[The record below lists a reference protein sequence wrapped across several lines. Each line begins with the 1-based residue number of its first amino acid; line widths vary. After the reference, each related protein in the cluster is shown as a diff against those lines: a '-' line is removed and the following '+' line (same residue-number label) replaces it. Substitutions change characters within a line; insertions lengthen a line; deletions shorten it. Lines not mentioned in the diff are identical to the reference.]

1 MMLAV
6 HRKLLRDLA
15 HMKGQVI
22 AICLVIACGIA
33 TFVMSLSTLAS
44 LRETRAVYYER
55 YRFPHLFV
63 SLKRAPETLRRQLEE
78 IPGVRAVELRI
89 VSEVTLDMPGMDEPA
104 VGRLISIPE
113 THRPGLCNLHLRS
126 GRYVE
131 AGRDDEVIV
140 SEAFADA
147 HELKPGDSVTAILN
161 GRLQTLRIVGVA
173 LSPEYVF
180 QIRGS
185 EMLPDDRRFGVF
197 WMGETALA
205 AAFDMTGAFNNALLS
220 LMRGAAEEQVIERVD
235 DLLEPYG
242 SLAAYGR
249 DEHVSDRYLSDEI
262 RSLRGMGMI
271 APAIFLGVASLLL
284 NIVLSRLIGTQRE
297 QIAAL
302 KAFGYSNRDVGR
314 HYLGFVLVIVVTGS
328 VLGTVG
334 GMWMARRLTRL
345 YAEFYRF
352 PILQYRLD
360 ASVVVL
366 GLGVALAAGVVG
378 ALISV
383 RRAVKLPPAE
393 AMRPEP
399 PKSFRAT
406 LLERL
411 GLQQLLSPATRM
423 IFRNLER
430 QPVKTALSILG
441 IAMSVGVLV
450 LGNFME
456 DSLDYLM
463 DQQFQIAQRQDVS
476 VSLVESATGSIVH
489 DISHLPGVIRA
500 EPVRGVS
507 TRMKFGHRSRRV
519 GIMGLPPDMQLFQ
532 LLDANRQR
540 LDVPPEGLLISD
552 KLARILEVQPGESV
566 TVEVLQEERPVRD
579 IPIAGVIDDFSGLAA
594 CMSIDAL
601 NQLMQDGET
610 VSGLYLTADSKVH
623 RELYAELKS
632 SPRVASVTI
641 RSGLLQTFRET
652 MAENLLRMKAWN
664 VFFAS
669 VIAIGVVYNSARVSL
684 SERSRDLATLRV
696 IGFSRQE
703 ISLILLGEL
712 AVLTL
717 VAIPV
722 GLLIGRGLAELVSL
736 GLDTELYRI
745 PLVINPDTYGFAAIV
760 TLTASVLAGL
770 IVRRRLDHLDLV
782 AVLKTRE

>member
-1 MMLAV
+1 MLAIN
-6 HRKLLRDLA
+6 RKLLRDLA

-22 AICLVIACGIA
+22 AICVVIGCGIA

-44 LRETRAVYYER
+44 LRETRDVYYER

-63 SLKRAPETLRRQLEE
+63 SLKRAPETVRQRLED

-89 VSEVTLDMPGMDEPA
+89 VSEVSLDMPGMDEPA

-113 THRPGLCNLHLRS
+113 THRPGLCNLHLRA
-126 GRYVE
+126 GRYVDV
-131 AGRDDEVIV
+131 GRDDEVIV

-147 HELKPGDSVTAILN
+147 HELKPGDAITAILN
-161 GRLQTLRIVGVA
+161 GRLQKLRIVGVA

-205 AAFDMTGAFNNALLS
+205 AAFDMTGAFNNAMFS
-220 LMRGAAEEQVIERVD
+220 LMRGANEEEAIERVD

-242 SLAAYGR
+242 AMGTYGR

-271 APAIFLGVASLLL
+271 APAIFLSVAALLL
-284 NIVLSRLIGTQRE
+284 NIVLTRLIGTQRE

-314 HYLGFVLVIVVTGS
+314 HYLGFVLVIVLAGTA
-328 VLGTVG
+328 LGTSG
-334 GMWMARRLTRL
+334 GIWMARGLTRA

-352 PILQYRLD
+352 PVLQHRLD
-360 ASVVVL
+360 ASVVVP
-366 GLGVALAAGVVG
+366 GFMIALSAGVLG
-378 ALISV
+378 ALIAV
-383 RRAVKLPPAE
+383 RRAARLPPAE

-399 PKSFRAT
+399 PRSFRAT
-406 LLERL
+406 PLERL
-411 GLQQLLSPATRM
+411 GLQRLLSPATRM
-423 IFRNLER
+423 TFRNLER
-430 QPVKTALSILG
+430 QPIKTTLSILG
-441 IAMSVGVLV
+441 IAMSVSVLV

-463 DQQFQIAQRQDVS
+463 DQQFQIAQRQDMS
-476 VSLVESATGSIVH
+476 VALVEPSTGSAVH
-489 DISHLPGVIRA
+489 DITHLPGVIRA
-500 EPVRGVS
+500 EPVRAVS
-507 TRMKFGHRSRRV
+507 TRMRFRHRSRRI
-519 GIMGLPPDMQLFQ
+519 GIMGLPADMQLFQ
-532 LLDANRQR
+532 LLDTSQQR
-540 LDVPPEGLLISD
+540 LDVPSEGLLISE
-552 KLARILEVQPGESV
+552 KLGRILEVRPGQSV
-566 TVEVLQEERPVRD
+566 TVEVLQEDRPIRD

-594 CMSIDAL
+594 YMSLDAL
-601 NQLMQDGET
+601 NRLMQEGKT
-610 VSGLYLTADSKVH
+610 VSGLYLTADSLRHK
-623 RELYAELKS
+623 ELYAELKA
-632 SPRVASVTI
+632 SPQVASVTI
-641 RSGLLQTFRET
+641 RAGLLQTFRET

-696 IGFSRQE
+696 IGFTREE
-703 ISLILLGEL
+703 ISMILLGEL
-712 AVLTL
+712 AVLTG

-722 GLLIGRGLAELVSL
+722 GLLLGRGLAELVAL

-745 PLVINPDTYGFAAIV
+745 PAIINADTYGFAAIV
-760 TLTASVLAGL
+760 TLIASVLPA
-770 IVRRRLDHLDLV
+770 
-782 AVLKTRE
+782 

>member
-1 MMLAV
+1 MLAI

-15 HMKGQVI
+15 HMKGQVV

-44 LRETRAVYYER
+44 LQETREVYYER

-63 SLKRAPETLRRQLEE
+63 SLKRAPETLRQRLEE

-89 VSEVTLDMPGMDEPA
+89 VSEVTLDMPSMDEPA

-113 THRPGLCNLHLRS
+113 THRPRLCNLHLRA

-180 QIRGS
+180 QIRGG

-205 AAFDMTGAFNNALLS
+205 AAFDMTGAFNNVMVS
-220 LMRGAAEEQVIERVD
+220 LMRSAAEEDAIKRVD

-242 SLAAYGR
+242 GLGAYGR

-271 APAIFLGVASLLL
+271 APAIFLSVAALLL
-284 NIVLSRLIGTQRE
+284 NIVLGRLIGTQRE

-302 KAFGYSNRDVGR
+302 KAFGYSNCDVGR
-314 HYLGFVLVIVVTGS
+314 HYLGFVLVIVLTGS
-328 VLGTVG
+328 LIGTIG
-334 GMWMARRLTRL
+334 GMLMARGLTRA

-360 ASVVVL
+360 ASIVVL
-366 GLGVALAAGVVG
+366 GFAIALSAGVLG
-378 ALISV
+378 ALIAV
-383 RRAVKLPPAE
+383 RRAAKLPPAE

-399 PKSFRAT
+399 PKSFRDT

-411 GLQQLLSPATRM
+411 GLQRLLPPSTRM
-423 IFRNLER
+423 ILRNLER
-430 QPVKTALSILG
+430 QPVKTTLSILG
-441 IAMSVGVLV
+441 IALSVSVLV

-456 DSLDYLM
+456 DSLDYLI

-476 VSLVESATGSIVH
+476 VALVEPASGTIVH
-489 DISHLPGVIRA
+489 DMTHLPGVIRV
-500 EPVRGVS
+500 EPIRGVA
-507 TRMKFGHRSRRV
+507 TRMRFGHRSRRV
-519 GIMGLPPDMQLFQ
+519 GITGMPPNMQLYQ
-532 LLDANRQR
+532 LLDAKRQR
-540 LDVPPEGLLISD
+540 LEVPPEGLLISD
-552 KLARILEVQPGESV
+552 KLARILEVRPGQSV

-579 IPIAGVIDDFSGLAA
+579 IPIVGVIDDYSGLAA
-594 CMSIDAL
+594 YMSLDAL
-601 NQLMQDGET
+601 NHLMHEGET
-610 VSGLYLTADSKVH
+610 VSGLYLTADGANHKQ
-623 RELYAELKS
+623 LYSELKS
-632 SPRVASVTI
+632 SPHVASVTI
-641 RSGLLQTFRET
+641 RTGMLQTFRET
-652 MAENLLRMKAWN
+652 MGENLLRMKAWN

-696 IGFSRQE
+696 IGFTRQE

-722 GLLIGRGLAELVSL
+722 GLLIGRGLGELVAL

-745 PLVINPDTYGFAAIV
+745 PLVITPKTYGFAAVV
-760 TLTASVLAGL
+760 TLIASVLASL
-770 IVRRRLDHLDLV
+770 IVRRRLDQLDLV